1 MGKYK
6 QASPLKFYLAKYFFL
21 ALSILQWTIAVSI
34 FLGFEQSLKNQ
45 YAALYFFTLG
55 ALMFVI
61 FLVISDKIKRVALG
75 KKKVVVMDGSKKQKI
90 EWTQISELKL
100 IPFFNL
106 YYLKQKGKKKGIYFF
121 PSKNIDPI
129 FGLLAK
135 ESPTV
140 ENLLK
145 RINS

>member
-21 ALSILQWTIAVSI
+21 ALSILQWTIATAI

-45 YAALYFFTLG
+45 YVALYFFTLG

-75 KKKVVVMDGSKKQKI
+75 KKKVIVIDGSRKQKI

-100 IPFFNL
+100 IPFFNI

-145 RINS
+145 KINS